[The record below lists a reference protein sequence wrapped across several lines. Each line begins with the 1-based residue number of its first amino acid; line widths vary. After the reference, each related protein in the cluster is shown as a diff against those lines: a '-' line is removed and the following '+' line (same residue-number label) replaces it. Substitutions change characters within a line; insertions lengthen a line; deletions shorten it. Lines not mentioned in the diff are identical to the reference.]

1 MPRIKW
7 LQTRA
12 DPQAGALEAVLRE
25 AGFERDEPKGEGVY
39 LIIADRLDINLIPPE
54 ATDVLW
60 WVGEA
65 SPEDASHVLLHRS
78 GWVLRSSN
86 PVQAARGALLR
97 LRSREL
103 GAEGWLRQMLHSA
116 SLDELL
122 HMVFDQASRSTGA
135 AAGGIWVRGQDAYYQ
150 RVGSGFPESPLPFDE
165 AEALVEQG
173 EADWICPDSRM
184 GILRL
189 RPRPR
194 RPSRVLSWL
203 KEVETLL
210 ENAWDLERS
219 RLLSFKDDLTVA
231 QNRRCLEVDLPNRV
245 REAAAR
251 GESLAL
257 LFVDVDNLKAL
268 NSAHGHSAGSRAL
281 ARVADVASH
290 LIRSQ
295 DRLYRYGGDEF
306 CILLLGATATGGAK
320 LGQRLLERVQESPL
334 VGEGRSIALSVSVG
348 VAAFPEHADGA
359 QALLDAAD
367 LALLKAK
374 LQGKAQV
381 LTADAE

>member
-25 AGFERDEPKGEGVY
+25 AGYERDEPKGEGIY
-39 LIIADRLDINLIPPE
+39 LIIAERPDINLIPPE

-65 SPEDASHVLLHRS
+65 SPEDASHVLMHRS

-97 LRSREL
+97 IRSREL

-122 HMVFDQASRSTGA
+122 HMVFDQAARSGGA
-135 AAGGIWVRGQDAYYQ
+135 EAGGIWVKGEDAYYQ
-150 RVGSGFPESPLPFDE
+150 RVGIGLPEAPLAFHE
-165 AEALVEQG
+165 AETLVERG
-173 EADWICPDSRM
+173 EADWICPDARM

-189 RPRPR
+189 KPRLR
-194 RPSRVLSWL
+194 RPSRVLSWI
-203 KEVETLL
+203 KEVENLL

-257 LFVDVDNLKAL
+257 LFVDVDNLKAI
-268 NSAHGHSAGSRAL
+268 NSANGHSAGSRAL
-281 ARVADVASH
+281 ERVAQVADG

-306 CILLLGATATGGAK
+306 CILLLGASAMGGAK
-320 LGQRLLERVQESPL
+320 LGERLLERVKESPL
-334 VGEGRSIALSVSVG
+334 DGDGRQIRLSVSVG

-359 QALLDAAD
+359 QSLLDSAD
-367 LALLKAK
+367 RALLKAK
-374 LQGKAQV
+374 MQGKEQV
-381 LTADAE
+381 LIAE